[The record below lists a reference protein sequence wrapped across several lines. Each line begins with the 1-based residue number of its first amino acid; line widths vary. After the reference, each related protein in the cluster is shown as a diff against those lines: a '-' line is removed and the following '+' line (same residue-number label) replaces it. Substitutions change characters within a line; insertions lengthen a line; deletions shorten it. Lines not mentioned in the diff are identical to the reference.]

1 MIKIV
6 FLNFFLALTITGC
19 VDSVIDSS
27 ENLKRDIDPGNIPM
41 NYYADKTVKSLVVPP
56 DLTKPNVQNSF
67 RVSEFVSDINEN
79 IIDFSGSEKTKDEVT
94 KILEKNSEISV
105 QRSGQRRWLLVN
117 KDSDLLWE
125 TTKNFL
131 KQQGFNIKKSDKR
144 IGIIETEFLENYPE
158 IPEQSLGFFRS
169 FLSKSLTARYTLPII
184 DKYRV
189 RIEPVNE
196 NQTEIHLSLF
206 SMQEKLAKSGNVE
219 STLWEAYDKDIALET
234 EMLYRLMVFISGDQ
248 VGSREKILAAKEDR
262 KIKVEVLDN
271 FNGYAKLRINASIL
285 DAWDNI
291 SWALDQLNI
300 DIEDKDIKEKSFY
313 INTVRTSDIG
323 FMSKLLG
330 TEALV
335 KTYQLLVKSVDQNS
349 SEVFFGDISGL
360 NEQETKDFSY
370 EFLNKIQKLF

>member
-67 RVSEFVSDINEN
+67 RVSEFVSDINET

-131 KQQGFNIKKSDKR
+131 KQQGFNIKKSDKK

-219 STLWEAYDKDIALET
+219 STLWEAYDKDVALET

>member
-27 ENLKRDIDPGNIPM
+27 EKLKRDIDPGNIPM

-131 KQQGFNIKKSDKR
+131 KQQGFNIKKSDKK

>member
-1 MIKIV
+1 MMKIA
-6 FLNFFLALTITGC
+6 FLNFFLALMITGC
-19 VDSVIDSS
+19 ADSVIDSS
-27 ENLKRDIDPGNIPM
+27 ENLKREIDPGNVPM

-56 DLTKPNVQNSF
+56 DLTKPSVQNSF

-125 TTKNFL
+125 TTKDFF
-131 KQQGFNIKKSDKR
+131 KQQGFNIKKSDKK
-144 IGIIETEFLENYPE
+144 IGIIETDFLENFPE

-206 SMQEKLAKSGNVE
+206 SMQEKLAQSGNVE
-219 STLWEAYDKDIALET
+219 STLWEAYDKDVALET

-262 KIKVEVLDN
+262 KIKAEVLDN

-360 NEQETKDFSY
+360 NEQETKEFSY

>member
-67 RVSEFVSDINEN
+67 RVSEFVSDINET

-219 STLWEAYDKDIALET
+219 STIWETYDKDVALET

>member
-131 KQQGFNIKKSDKR
+131 KQQGFNIKKSDKK
-144 IGIIETEFLENYPE
+144 IGIIETDFLENYPE

-219 STLWEAYDKDIALET
+219 STIWETYDKDVALET

-248 VGSREKILAAKEDR
+248 VGSREKILAAKEDK
-262 KIKVEVLDN
+262 KIKAEVLDN

>member
-67 RVSEFVSDINEN
+67 RVSEFVSDINET

>member
-67 RVSEFVSDINEN
+67 RVSEFVSDINET

-131 KQQGFNIKKSDKR
+131 KQQGFNIKKSDKK

-219 STLWEAYDKDIALET
+219 STLWEAYDKDVALET

-262 KIKVEVLDN
+262 KIKAEVLDN

>member
-67 RVSEFVSDINEN
+67 RVSEFVSDINET

-131 KQQGFNIKKSDKR
+131 KQQGFNIKKSDKKN
-144 IGIIETEFLENYPE
+144 GIIETDFLENYPE

>member
-67 RVSEFVSDINEN
+67 RVSEFVSDINET

-131 KQQGFNIKKSDKR
+131 KQQGFNIKKSDKK

-219 STLWEAYDKDIALET
+219 STIWETYDKDVALET

-262 KIKVEVLDN
+262 KITAEVLDN

>member
-67 RVSEFVSDINEN
+67 RVSEFVSDINET

-335 KTYQLLVKSVDQNS
+335 KTYQLLLKSVDQNS

>member
-1 MIKIV
+1 MMKIV
-6 FLNFFLALTITGC
+6 FLNFFLALIITGC
-19 VDSVIDSS
+19 ADSVIDSS
-27 ENLKRDIDPGNIPM
+27 ENLKREIDPGNIPM

-56 DLTKPNVQNSF
+56 DLTKPSVQNSF

-125 TTKNFL
+125 TTKDFL
-131 KQQGFNIKKSDKR
+131 KQQGFNIKKSDKK
-144 IGIIETEFLENYPE
+144 IGIIETDFLENYPE
-158 IPEQSLGFFRS
+158 IPEQSLGLFRS

-189 RIEPVNE
+189 RIEPINE
-196 NQTEIHLSLF
+196 KQTEIHLSLF

-219 STLWEAYDKDIALET
+219 STIWETYDKDVALET

-248 VGSREKILAAKEDR
+248 VGSREKILAAKEDK
-262 KIKVEVLDN
+262 KIKAEVLDN

>member
-27 ENLKRDIDPGNIPM
+27 EKLKRDIDPGNIPM

-67 RVSEFVSDINEN
+67 RVSEFVSDINET

-131 KQQGFNIKKSDKR
+131 KQQGFNIKKSDKK

>member
-67 RVSEFVSDINEN
+67 RVSEFVSDINET

-125 TTKNFL
+125 TTKDFL
-131 KQQGFNIKKSDKR
+131 KQQGFNIKKSDKK
-144 IGIIETEFLENYPE
+144 IGIIETDFLENYPE
-158 IPEQSLGFFRS
+158 IPEQSLGLFRS

>member
-67 RVSEFVSDINEN
+67 RVSEFVSDINET

-131 KQQGFNIKKSDKR
+131 KQQGFNIKKSDKK